1 MCSRHLL
8 VRAWTDRGYFHVNLR
23 SNKHFVIKLSA
34 RGFHLDA
41 ELTRQGRE
49 RCQWPWFQNVLV
61 VGGVRERYAGG
72 GAGRRGENGVEGT
85 GERKGGDRR
94 CLRVLMHAAENTFY
108 KRTRFM
114 REHVLQENMFYKRTH
129 SIKEHILS
137 ENTFYKRTC
146 SK

>member
-1 MCSRHLL
+1 MPMAVVSKRPGRRRGEREIRRGRSR
-8 VRAWTDRGYFHVNLR
+8 
-23 SNKHFVIKLSA
+23 
-34 RGFHLDA
+34 
-41 ELTRQGRE
+41 
-49 RCQWPWFQNVLV
+49 
-61 VGGVRERYAGG
+61 
-72 GAGRRGENGVEGT
+72 RRGENGVEGT